1 MLLPGYRYELRIK
14 SIDPKGAWLDAQE
27 DQIFLPRSECPEEI
41 IQGETVEVFLYLDRN
56 NKPKVTTKIPLAQV
70 GEFALLKVQSIG
82 PHGAF
87 LDWGLEKDLLSP
99 YSEQSHKMEEGRRY
113 LVHICHD
120 QENRP
125 IASSRLERFLVKE
138 NRDLREGEEV
148 ELLIWAFTDLGAKV
162 IVNNTYEA
170 LIYKDE
176 VPSSL
181 KRGEQHIGYVL
192 RIRADYRIDVTLR
205 RPGAAGVKD
214 AKTVILEALKA
225 DGSDGFLPLHD
236 QSPPDLIRSQL
247 GLSKKVFK
255 KALGGLYKDGLVK
268 LEDQGVSLLKK

>member
-14 SIDPKGAWLDAQE
+14 SIDPKGVWLDTQE
-27 DQIFLPRSECPEEI
+27 EQIFLPQSECPEEN

-56 NKPKVTTKIPLAQV
+56 NKPKVTTKMPLAQV
-70 GEFALLKVQSIG
+70 GEFALLKVKNIG

-99 YSEQSHKMEEGRRY
+99 YSEQAHKMEEGRRY

-138 NRDLREGEEV
+138 NRDLSEGQEV

-170 LIYKDE
+170 LLYKDE
-176 VPSSL
+176 VPTNL
-181 KRGEQHIGYVL
+181 KRGEYHLGYVL
-192 RIRADYRIDVTLR
+192 RIRADHRIDVTLR
-205 RPGAAGVKD
+205 RPGAAGIKD
-214 AKTVILEALKA
+214 ARTVILEALKT
-225 DGSDGFLPLHD
+225 DEFLPLHD
-236 QSPPDLIRSQL
+236 KSSPDEIRDQL

-255 KALGGLYKDGLVK
+255 KALGGLYKDGLVELGDQRIK
-268 LEDQGVSLLKK
+268 LLNK

>member
-14 SIDPKGAWLDAQE
+14 SIDPKGVWLDTQE
-27 DQIFLPRSECPEEI
+27 EQIFLPKRECPEEI

-56 NKPKVTTKIPLAQV
+56 NKPKVTTKMPLAQV

-82 PHGAF
+82 SHGTF
-87 LDWGLEKDLLSP
+87 LDWGLEKDLLAP
-99 YSEQSHKMEEGRRY
+99 YSEQAYKMEEGRRY

-138 NRDLREGEEV
+138 NRDLSEGEEV

-176 VPSSL
+176 VPPNL
-181 KRGEQHIGYVL
+181 KRGESHLGYVL
-192 RIRADYRIDVTLR
+192 RIRADHRIDVTLR

-214 AKTVILEALKA
+214 ARTVIVDALEA
-225 DGSDGFLPLHD
+225 DGFLPLHD
-236 QSPPDLIRSQL
+236 KSSPDEIRDQL

-255 KALGGLYKDGLVK
+255 KAIGGLYKDGLVE
-268 LEDQGVSLLKK
+268 LGDQGIKLIP

>member
-1 MLLPGYRYELRIK
+1 MLLPGYRYELKIK
-14 SIDPKGAWLDAQE
+14 SITPKGVWLHAQE
-27 DQIFLPRSECPEEI
+27 DQIFLPLRECPDDINQEEAI
-41 IQGETVEVFLYLDRN
+41 EVFLYLDRD
-56 NKPKVTTKIPLAQV
+56 NKPKVTTRMPLAQV

-99 YSEQSHKMEEGRRY
+99 YSEQAQKMAEGRRY

-125 IASSRLERFLVKE
+125 IASSRLERFVVKE
-138 NRDLREGEEV
+138 NRDLSEGEEV

-162 IVNNTYEA
+162 IVNNRYEA
-170 LIYKDE
+170 LLYRDE
-176 VPSSL
+176 VPAGL
-181 KRGEQHIGYVL
+181 KRGEYHLGYVL
-192 RIRADYRIDVTLR
+192 RIRADHRIDVTLR

-214 AKTVILEALKA
+214 ARTVILDALKV
-225 DGSDGFLPLHD
+225 DGFLPLHD
-236 QSPPDLIRSQL
+236 QSPPELIREQL

-255 KALGGLYKDGLVK
+255 KALGGLYKDGLVELGNK
-268 LEDQGVSLLKK
+268 GVSLLKK

>member
-1 MLLPGYRYELRIK
+1 MLLSGYRHELKIK
-14 SIDPKGAWLDAQE
+14 SITPKGIWLHAQE
-27 DQIFLPRSECPEEI
+27 EQIFLPRRECPDEVNLEDSI
-41 IQGETVEVFLYLDRN
+41 EVFLYLDRD
-56 NKPKVTTKIPLAQV
+56 NKPKVTTRMPLTQV
-70 GEFALLKVQSIG
+70 GEFALLKVKNIG

-99 YSEQSHKMEEGRRY
+99 YSEQTQKMEEGRRY

-125 IASSRLERFLVKE
+125 IASSRLERFVVKE
-138 NRDLREGEEV
+138 NRDLNEGEEV

-162 IVNNTYEA
+162 IVNNRYEA
-170 LIYKDE
+170 LLYRDE
-176 VPSSL
+176 VPPGL

-192 RIRADYRIDVTLR
+192 RIRADHRIDVTLR

-214 AKTVILEALKA
+214 ARSVILEALEI
-225 DGSDGFLPLHD
+225 DGFLPLHD
-236 QSPPDLIRSQL
+236 QSPPEQIREQL

-255 KALGGLYKDGLVK
+255 KAVGGLYKDGLVELGDNGIK
-268 LEDQGVSLLKK
+268 LQKK